1 MEQQPEVKNCTQGA
15 APGQNRKCW
24 QQLTLFERIMSF
36 HNIFFK
42 KYVVKEKSKMRYE
55 CFL

>member
-15 APGQNRKCW
+15 APGQNRKCR

-36 HNIFFK
+36 HNIFLK
-42 KYVVKEKSKMRYE
+42 VCCEGEIQNEV
-55 CFL
+55 